1 MKKLEIQKNTVVGK
15 LIEAVEYKDFEKQIK
30 AVDNIADTLVKID
43 ETIEARVEEGK
54 VIKRDVDTTLK
65 PYKTAMQTIRANT
78 ALYMQKNNI
87 EKIEGI
93 KSKSITFQAEKKV
106 TTSVAKKQ
114 IMVGR
119 KYTDL
124 SEISYDKL
132 VEMLEEKGVKTRVVA
147 EDVTTT
153 TAQNIRVTK

>member
-1 MKKLEIQKNTVVGK
+1 MKKLEIQKSTLVGK

-30 AVDNIADTLVKID
+30 SVDNIADTLAKVD
-43 ETIEARVEEGK
+43 ETIEARVEEARA
-54 VIKRDVDTTLK
+54 IKRDVDTTLK
-65 PYKTAMQTIRANT
+65 PYKTAMQIIRTNT

-106 TTSVAKKQ
+106 ITTVAKKQ
-114 IMVGR
+114 ILIGR

-132 VEMLEEKGVKTRVVA
+132 VEMLEEKGVKTRTVT
-147 EDVTTT
+147 EDITITTP
-153 TAQNIRVTK
+153 QNIRLKK

>member
-1 MKKLEIQKNTVVGK
+1 MKELEIQKNTVVSK
-15 LIEAVEYKDFEKQIK
+15 LIDAIEYKDFEKQIES
-30 AVDNIADTLVKID
+30 VDNIADALVKID

-78 ALYMQKNNI
+78 ILYMQKNNI
-87 EKIEGI
+87 EKIKGI

-106 TTSVAKKQ
+106 IVSVAKKQ
-114 IMVGR
+114 IMVGG

-124 SEISYDKL
+124 KDISYDRL

-147 EDVTTT
+147 EDVTTI
-153 TAQNIRVTK
+153 TAQNIRIIK

>member
-1 MKKLEIQKNTVVGK
+1 MKKLEIQKSTLVGK

-30 AVDNIADTLVKID
+30 AVDNIADTLAKVD

-54 VIKRDVDTTLK
+54 EIKKDIDATLK
-65 PYKTAMQTIRANT
+65 PYKKAIETIREHIAT
-78 ALYMQKNNI
+78 YMKSNNI
-87 EKIEGI
+87 SKIDGI
-93 KSKSITFQAEKKV
+93 KSKSITYYEEK
-106 TTSVAKKQ
+106 TTIETVAKKQ

-147 EDVTTT
+147 EEIETKTK
-153 TAQNIRVTK
+153 QNIRLMK

>member
-54 VIKRDVDTTLK
+54 EIKRDVDTTLR

-87 EKIEGI
+87 EKIEGV

-106 TTSVAKKQ
+106 ITSVAKKQ
-114 IMVGR
+114 MMVGR

-132 VEMLEEKGVKTRVVA
+132 VEMLEDKGVKTRVVA

>member
-1 MKKLEIQKNTVVGK
+1 MKKLEIQKSTLVGK

-30 AVDNIADTLVKID
+30 AVDNIADTLAKVD
-43 ETIEARVEEGK
+43 ETIEARLEEGK
-54 VIKRDVDTTLK
+54 EIKRDVDTTLK
-65 PYKTAMQTIRANT
+65 PYRTAMQIIRTNT

-106 TTSVAKKQ
+106 TTTVAKKQ
-114 IMVGR
+114 ILIGR

-132 VEMLEEKGVKTRVVA
+132 VEMLEEKGVKTRTVT
-147 EDVTTT
+147 EDITTT
-153 TAQNIRVTK
+153 TPQNIRLMK

>member
-1 MKKLEIQKNTVVGK
+1 MKELEIQKNTVVSK
-15 LIEAVEYKDFEKQIK
+15 LIDAIEYKDFEKQIES
-30 AVDNIADTLVKID
+30 VDNIADALVKID
-43 ETIEARVEEGK
+43 ETIEAKVEEGK

-78 ALYMQKNNI
+78 ILYMQKNNI
-87 EKIEGI
+87 EKIKGI

-106 TTSVAKKQ
+106 IVSVAKKQ
-114 IMVGR
+114 IMAGG

-124 SEISYDKL
+124 KDISYDRL

-147 EDVTTT
+147 EDVTTI
-153 TAQNIRVTK
+153 TAQNIRIIK

>member
-1 MKKLEIQKNTVVGK
+1 MKKLEIQKSTLVGK

-30 AVDNIADTLVKID
+30 AVDNIADTLAKVD
-43 ETIEARVEEGK
+43 ETIEARLEEGK
-54 VIKRDVDTTLK
+54 EIKRDVDTTLK
-65 PYKTAMQTIRANT
+65 PYRTAMQIIRTNT

-106 TTSVAKKQ
+106 ITTVAKKQ
-114 IMVGR
+114 ILIGR

-132 VEMLEEKGVKTRVVA
+132 VEMLEEKGVKTRTVT
-147 EDVTTT
+147 EDITTT
-153 TAQNIRVTK
+153 TPQNIRLMK

>member
-1 MKKLEIQKNTVVGK
+1 MKKLEIQKSTLVGK

-30 AVDNIADTLVKID
+30 SVDNIADTLAKVD

-54 VIKRDVDTTLK
+54 AIKKDVDTTLK
-65 PYKTAMQTIRANT
+65 PYKTAMQIIRTNT

-106 TTSVAKKQ
+106 ITTVAKKQ
-114 IMVGR
+114 ILIGR

-132 VEMLEEKGVKTRVVA
+132 VEMLEEKGVKTRTVT
-147 EDVTTT
+147 EDITTT
-153 TAQNIRVTK
+153 TPQNIRLMK

>member
-1 MKKLEIQKNTVVGK
+1 MKKLEIQKSTLVGK

-30 AVDNIADTLVKID
+30 AVDNIADTLAKVD
-43 ETIEARVEEGK
+43 EAIEARVEEGK
-54 VIKRDVDTTLK
+54 AIKKDVDTTLK
-65 PYKTAMQTIRANT
+65 PYKTAMQIIRTNT

-93 KSKSITFQAEKKV
+93 KSKSITFQEEKKV
-106 TTSVAKKQ
+106 TTTVAKKQ
-114 IMVGR
+114 IMIGR

-132 VEMLEEKGVKTRVVA
+132 VEMLEEKGVKTRTIT
-147 EDVTTT
+147 EDITTT
-153 TAQNIRVTK
+153 TPQNIRLMK

>member
-1 MKKLEIQKNTVVGK
+1 MKKLEIQKSTLVGK

-30 AVDNIADTLVKID
+30 AVDNIADTLAKVD
-43 ETIEARVEEGK
+43 ETIEARLEEGK
-54 VIKRDVDTTLK
+54 EIKKDVDTTLK
-65 PYKTAMQTIRANT
+65 PYRTAMQIIRTNT

-87 EKIEGI
+87 EKVEGI

-106 TTSVAKKQ
+106 ITTVAKKQ
-114 IMVGR
+114 ILIGR

-132 VEMLEEKGVKTRVVA
+132 VEMLEEKGVKTRTVT
-147 EDVTTT
+147 EDITTIT
-153 TAQNIRVTK
+153 PQNIRLMK